1 MQSDNEDRIHDALA
15 KDTPNQR
22 PIENRPSRGSS
33 HIQTKTTAKALAGL
47 SQMPK
52 SLISCA
58 VQLSY
63 LLVFSNCPR
72 KIASH

>member
-1 MQSDNEDRIHDALA
+1 
-15 KDTPNQR
+15 
-22 PIENRPSRGSS
+22 
-33 HIQTKTTAKALAGL
+33 
-47 SQMPK
+47 MPK

-72 KIASH
+72 KIASHPPAPARKPQQRCGAENRNLIIFAVGMTKAIIMIVPGLS